1 MAGAWIERRVR
12 QADDAVKGT
21 SNAVPDSVAAIFK
34 LLLAEDLQ
42 YRLKPEELKVL
53 VRRLATANNPASE

>member
-1 MAGAWIERRVR
+1 MDGAWIERRVQ
-12 QADDAVKGT
+12 QAQNAVKGT
-21 SNAVPDSVAAIFK
+21 SKAVPDEVAATFK
-34 LLLAEDLQ
+34 QLLAQELQ